1 LAAIDAVVVARPP
14 TSDFKIRPSADERR
28 AKRKEQRKTAVDV
41 VHTYNPEAVMVTLD
55 SLDGW
60 RDYVDVRDVARAACS
75 AALSTTPVPAIA
87 NIGAGKAVQ
96 TRERVEHL
104 IAVSQTD
111 ARVVLKVDAHAGAV
125 ASQCADI
132 TTAQS
137 ELGWT
142 PAIDLPTYIADTWA
156 ARQLRQV
163 E

>member
-1 LAAIDAVVVARPP
+1 
-14 TSDFKIRPSADERR
+14 
-28 AKRKEQRKTAVDV
+28 
-41 VHTYNPEAVMVTLD
+41 M
-55 SLDGW
+55 
-60 RDYVDVRDVARAACS
+60 RDVACAACS

-96 TRERVEHL
+96 TREWVEHL
-104 IAVSQTD
+104 IAVSQTN
-111 ARVVLKVDAHAGAV
+111 ARVVLKVDAHGTHKSSAGAV
-125 ASQCADI
+125 AWQCADI

-142 PAIDLPTYIADTWA
+142 PAIDLPTSIADTWA